1 MRTQSTGVGEL
12 YLSPGH
18 SAVHP
23 RRPEGSARWLAEK
36 AHCSALCEGPS
47 LCSEPGMRQGGGWF
61 LEHAL
66 EQCGLQSA
74 RFSVSS
80 GSLRLCSLPLS
91 ANNLLPMCKCACVL
105 SLPTG
110 GFGGDHLATTAT
122 ISLWQLSP
130 QIGRTLRGRSHLW
143 FADTVEPARLLKQL
157 RSPFRVGS
165 TVMAVPSAYKD
176 QLRASVPVLL
186 AIFYQ
191 QLSFI
196 LSSCFPFFLF
206 KKKKQITAGL
216 LRLQWNT
223 QSPRNESGRQENIV
237 ILLIRNQQTRTSLYR
252 DF

>member
-1 MRTQSTGVGEL
+1 
-12 YLSPGH
+12 
-18 SAVHP
+18 
-23 RRPEGSARWLAEK
+23 
-36 AHCSALCEGPS
+36 
-47 LCSEPGMRQGGGWF
+47 MRQGGGWF

-143 FADTVEPARLLKQL
+143 FADTGGARQTPEAAAVTLPCREHSHGCAISIQ
-157 RSPFRVGS
+157 GS
-165 TVMAVPSAYKD
+165 ATR
-176 QLRASVPVLL
+176 LSVPVLL

-196 LSSCFPFFLF
+196 LSSCFPFF
-206 KKKKQITAGL
+206 
-216 LRLQWNT
+216 
-223 QSPRNESGRQENIV
+223 
-237 ILLIRNQQTRTSLYR
+237 
-252 DF
+252 